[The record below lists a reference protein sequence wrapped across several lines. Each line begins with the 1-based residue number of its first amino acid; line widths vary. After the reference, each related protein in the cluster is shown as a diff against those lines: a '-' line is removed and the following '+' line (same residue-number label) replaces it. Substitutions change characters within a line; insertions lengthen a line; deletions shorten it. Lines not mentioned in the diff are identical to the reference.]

1 MEQATRL
8 LREPLVHFFVL
19 GAAIFLLSAL
29 VGDSDDPPRD
39 EVVVT
44 AGHVASMLDAFQRTW
59 LRPPTAAELDGLIDD
74 YIREEIF
81 YREALALG
89 LDRNDTI
96 IRRRLRQKLE
106 FLPQD
111 VAEQVE
117 PSDTE
122 LEQYLRRHADEFQVE
137 ARISFEQIFVNQQR
151 RGGSAEDEATKLLA
165 SLRGSTTPLDPALL
179 GDATLLPHDMES
191 VGQSEVARTF
201 GQEFAE
207 GLADI
212 EPGDWI
218 GPIVSGFGLHL
229 VRVLER
235 TRARAPA
242 LDDVRGAVTR
252 EWHYERRQELD
263 VQFYRGLRE
272 QYTVTVQLPDWLE
285 PDQTQGLGRHRGD
298 DR

>member
-1 MEQATRL
+1 MGRVARL

-19 GAAIFLLSAL
+19 GAGIFLLSAL
-29 VGDSDDPPRD
+29 VGDSDDQPRD

-44 AGHVASMLDAFQRTW
+44 AGHVASMVDAFQRTW

-81 YREALALG
+81 YREAQALG
-89 LDRNDTI
+89 LDRDDTI

-122 LEQYLRRHADEFQVE
+122 LEQYLRSHADEFQVDG
-137 ARISFEQIFVNQQR
+137 RISFEQIFVDQQR
-151 RGGSAEDEATKLLA
+151 RGGSAADEATRMLA
-165 SLRGSTTPLDPALL
+165 SLSGSTTPVDPASL
-179 GDATLLPHDMES
+179 GDATLLPHVMTS
-191 VGQSEVARTF
+191 VGQSDVARTF
-201 GQEFAE
+201 GQEFVD

-212 EPGDWI
+212 EPGDWT

-235 TRARAPA
+235 IRVRAPA
-242 LDDVRGAVTR
+242 LDEVRGAVMR
-252 EWHYERRQELD
+252 EWQYERRLELD
-263 VQFYRGLRE
+263 DQFYRGLRE
-272 QYTVTVQLPDWLE
+272 QYTVKVQLPDWLE
-285 PDQTQGLGRHRGD
+285 PDQIQGLGQPQGD
-298 DR
+298 DQ